1 MSQTQ
6 TSPPVHAASL
16 LMSNAVPLL
25 PADPEDEYQVEW
37 LADGHSAV
45 LKRSDVVRTAM
56 PLTRAVI
63 KSWLPFAAET
73 ETVQVW
79 YLRLAGQPWQCKNL
93 IRVQSMPMAEQS
105 PGRSA

>member
-1 MSQTQ
+1 M
-6 TSPPVHAASL
+6 SPPVHAASL

-37 LADGHSAV
+37 LADDQSAV
-45 LKRSDVVRTAM
+45 LKRSDMVRTTM

-63 KSWLPFAAET
+63 KSWLPFAAEA
-73 ETVQVW
+73 EPVQVW
-79 YLRLAGQPWQCKNL
+79 HLRLEGRPWQRKNL
-93 IRVQSMPMAEQS
+93 IRVQSIPMAEQL